1 MLSKSM
7 LRDLFFLILPFEIN
21 GKADSINELKDQ
33 KFQETSELSEIYL
46 TLLSNSLQYDFL

>member
-1 MLSKSM
+1 M
-7 LRDLFFLILPFEIN
+7 LRDLFFLIFPFEIN

-33 KFQETSELSEIYL
+33 KFQETSELSGIYL